1 MTMQA
6 IEVAFVSE
14 IPHYGYGYT
23 SGLWVPY
30 SKAGYSLY
38 HAQHTFADKRVVQQ
52 PFHGVVIDPETKEQQ
67 SNQGPHSL

>member
-30 SKAGYSLY
+30 SEAGYALY
-38 HAQHTFADKRVVQQ
+38 YAQHTFADKRVV
-52 PFHGVVIDPETKEQQ
+52 
-67 SNQGPHSL
+67 